1 MKRLTPFF
9 LLLAAPLLAD
19 QVTVKEAL
27 VLKSDRAM
35 VSIRAG
41 TTVELVARD
50 EDTVTIKYRNVT
62 GKISARK
69 VGDPIETEE
78 AAKPAEAK
86 LLPDDG
92 QDKSRAGS
100 SQQRESAGQTPG
112 LQKQTTAPRAPQTTY
127 GKAVQKA
134 KDNAA
139 AHTKNVV
146 KPADEIMKEKP

>member
-27 VLKSDRAM
+27 MLKSDRAM
-35 VSIRAG
+35 VSIKAG

-62 GKISARK
+62 GKISASK
-69 VGDPIETEE
+69 VGDTSEPKE
-78 AAKPAEAK
+78 AAKPEEKKPAE
-86 LLPDDG
+86 
-92 QDKSRAGS
+92 DKPAV
-100 SQQRESAGQTPG
+100 TN
-112 LQKQTTAPRAPQTTY
+112 RAPQTTY

-139 AHTKNVV
+139 AHAKNVV

>member
-1 MKRLTPFF
+1 MKHLTPFF

-35 VSIRAG
+35 VSIKAG

-86 LLPDDG
+86 L
-92 QDKSRAGS
+92 
-100 SQQRESAGQTPG
+100 SAGQTPG

-127 GKAVQKA
+127 GIAVQKA

-139 AHTKNVV
+139 AHAKNVV